1 VSNRIHKR
9 ALHQPQGH
17 EEDLFQ
23 GGTMGIVMI
32 RCPATGR
39 EIPTGIKIDRPGFE
53 CSPVFFAQTYCRFC
67 RSEHQWFAKDAWVE
81 ESTVSAA

>member
-39 EIPTGIKIDRPGFE
+39 EISTGIKVDRPRFE
-53 CSPVFFAQTYCRFC
+53 CSPVFFAQTFCPFC
-67 RSEHQWFAKDAWVE
+67 RTEHQWFAKDAWVE
-81 ESTVSAA
+81 ESVVSAA

>member
-32 RCPATGR
+32 RCPTTGR
-39 EIPTGIKIDRPGFE
+39 EVSTGIKIDRPTFE
-53 CSPVFFAQTYCRFC
+53 CSPVFFAQTFCRFC
-67 RSEHQWFAKDAWVE
+67 RTEHQWFAKDAWVE
-81 ESTVSAA
+81 ESAVSAA